1 MTTMAEPHTP
11 TSFEHPKNPTT
22 SSILDAA
29 FSVDDEVTKTRA
41 LFEVK
46 QPLHKLNVPLS
57 RSSALF

>member
-11 TSFEHPKNPTT
+11 TSFEHPKNST
-22 SSILDAA
+22 SILDAA